1 MPKIF
6 GTSVL
11 AIFLGSLAFY
21 MVGFLIYGV
30 LFSEQWLALVEMT
43 EAEALARNEELG
55 AMMFVWGYGVTLV
68 QVLGLAWVMN
78 QAGEFGAVSAIKVAA
93 VIATFV
99 SLPVLGYNWLYEGR
113 AAGAVAMDYVH
124 VLIGYSLA
132 CIIIGLFRGRN

>member
-11 AIFLGSLAFY
+11 AILLGSLAFY
-21 MVGFLIYGV
+21 MVGFMIYGV

-43 EAEALARNEELG
+43 EADAFARNEELG
-55 AMMFVWGYGVTLV
+55 AMMFVWGYGITLV

-78 QAGEFGAVSAIKVAA
+78 QAGEFDAVSAVKVAVVA
-93 VIATFV
+93 ATLI

-113 AAGAVAMDYVH
+113 AAGAILMDYAH

-132 CIIIGLFRGRN
+132 CIIMGLFRSRN